1 MQLRVYFSKMLS
13 STYHQFQLFTQNFT
27 NSLIEMYCPMPISS
41 SLSLARRFDNE
52 FKMFNSC
59 GTSGQAT
66 LGTSTVESSSIAGG
80 PFQSIPKSEASS

>member
-1 MQLRVYFSKMLS
+1 MQQDINIMKSL
-13 STYHQFQLFTQNFT
+13 THQQIQLFTQYLT

-52 FKMFNSC
+52 PKMVNSC
-59 GTSGQAT
+59 GSIGQT
-66 LGTSTVESSSIAGG
+66 MLGTSTVESSSIAGG